1 MTTTTARVRPHKD
14 MTPDD
19 LRAWR
24 ARQAGDFAYAR
35 NQRRPGWNQRRAAH
49 WYGVS
54 ERQWNRYE
62 NGESP
67 IPLSLVK
74 RLIAYETSFDQTVD
88 RLFDTTPTQLED
100 QDGIFPEMK
109 GRE

>member
-1 MTTTTARVRPHKD
+1 METTPRARPHKD
-14 MTPDD
+14 MTPED
-19 LRAWR
+19 LRIWR
-24 ARQAGDFAYAR
+24 TQQAGDYAYAR
-35 NQRRPGWNQRRAAH
+35 NQRRPGWSQRRAAH

-62 NGESP
+62 NEESP

-74 RLIAYETSFDQTVD
+74 RMIAYETSFDQTVD
-88 RLFDTTPTQLED
+88 RIFDTTPGQLED

-109 GRE
+109 RRD

>member
-1 MTTTTARVRPHKD
+1 MTTPTRVRPHKD

-24 ARQAGDFAYAR
+24 TQQAGDYAYAR
-35 NQRRPGWNQRRAAH
+35 NQRRPGWSQRRASH

-54 ERQWNRYE
+54 ERQWVRYE
-62 NGESP
+62 NGDAP

-74 RLIAYETSFDQTVD
+74 RMVAYETSFDQTVD
-88 RLFDTTPTQLED
+88 RLFDTTPGQLEEN
-100 QDGIFPEMK
+100 DGIFPEMK